1 MALPEEYELRILSKK
16 QEEQTYPSGKNT
28 RMTGLEGFSFQGKQI
43 WNENGSDVEV
53 IANQNKERTDRKM
66 ITWDMVKADE
76 SLLGAF
82 IGQLSTYDMARMAV
96 CAKNGWGMD
105 QKGKIARAALHMWEE
120 PCISGTRGSGAVFFT
135 GCNLRCCFCQ
145 NREIA
150 IGDSGLEITE
160 ERLAEIF
167 LELQE
172 KDAANIN
179 LVTGTHYIPQI
190 IAALDCAKKH
200 GLNIP
205 VVYNCGGYENTETL
219 KLLDGYVD
227 IYLPDYKYAESELAV
242 KFSHA
247 NDYPERAMEA
257 VNEMVRQTGMPQF
270 DAEGYMKRGTIVRHL
285 ILPGHTRNSKKVLK
299 LLHKTFGKQIYI
311 SIMNQY
317 TPVFE
322 QKEYTEL
329 NRCVTRREY
338 EKVLDYAFELGIE
351 NGFFQD
357 GETARESFIPAF
369 DYEGVRKM
377 P

>member
-1 MALPEEYELRILSKK
+1 MKALNGYDISKLWEMFAVGDSQISSRGKKKGQKRKVKVNKIQTEKNKDKTLRHDTESCILADCSLCPRNCHVDR
-16 QEEQTYPSGKNT
+16 TAGK
-28 RMTGLEGFSFQGKQI
+28 TG
-43 WNENGSDVEV
+43 
-53 IANQNKERTDRKM
+53 
-66 ITWDMVKADE
+66 
-76 SLLGAF
+76 
-82 IGQLSTYDMARMAV
+82 Y
-96 CAKNGWGMD
+96 CGMD
-105 QKGKIARAALHMWEE
+105 QKVKIARAALHMWEE

-369 DYEGVRKM
+369 DYEGVRLYKQDIF
-377 P
+377 PINGRRPVLSYRRV

>member
-1 MALPEEYELRILSKK
+1 MKALNGYDISKLWEMFAVGDSQISSRGKKKGQKRKVKLNKIQTEENKDKTLRQDTESCILADCSLCPRNCHVDR
-16 QEEQTYPSGKNT
+16 TAGK
-28 RMTGLEGFSFQGKQI
+28 TG
-43 WNENGSDVEV
+43 
-53 IANQNKERTDRKM
+53 
-66 ITWDMVKADE
+66 
-76 SLLGAF
+76 
-82 IGQLSTYDMARMAV
+82 Y
-96 CAKNGWGMD
+96 CGMD
-105 QKGKIARAALHMWEE
+105 QKVKIARAALHMWEE

>member
-1 MALPEEYELRILSKK
+1 MSKK
-16 QEEQTYPSGKNT
+16 NDTDNHIEIEKRKSMLTDCVLCPRNCHAD
-28 RMTGLEGFSFQGKQI
+28 RI
-43 WNENGSDVEV
+43 NGRRGRCHETAEIVV
-53 IANQNKERTDRKM
+53 
-66 ITWDMVKADE
+66 V
-76 SLLGAF
+76 
-82 IGQLSTYDMARMAV
+82 
-96 CAKNGWGMD
+96 
-105 QKGKIARAALHMWEE
+105 RAALHMWEE
-120 PCISGTRGSGAVFFT
+120 PCISGDVGSGAVFFS
-135 GCNLRCCFCQ
+135 GCPMGCVFCQ
-145 NREIA
+145 NHNIA
-150 IGDSGLEITE
+150 EAKAGKTITV
-160 ERLAEIF
+160 ERLSEIF

>member
-1 MALPEEYELRILSKK
+1 MGDSQISSRGKK
-16 QEEQTYPSGKNT
+16 KGQK
-28 RMTGLEGFSFQGKQI
+28 
-43 WNENGSDVEV
+43 
-53 IANQNKERTDRKM
+53 RK
-66 ITWDMVKADE
+66 VKANKIQTEKNKDKTLRQDTE
-76 SLLGAF
+76 SCILADCSLCPRNCHVDRTAGKT
-82 IGQLSTYDMARMAV
+82 GY
-96 CAKNGWGMD
+96 CGMD
-105 QKGKIARAALHMWEE
+105 QKVKIARAALHMWEE

-205 VVYNCGGYENTETL
+205 VIYNCGGYENTEIL

-299 LLHKTFGKQIYI
+299 LLHETFGKQIYI

>member
-1 MALPEEYELRILSKK
+1 M
-16 QEEQTYPSGKNT
+16 
-28 RMTGLEGFSFQGKQI
+28 
-43 WNENGSDVEV
+43 
-53 IANQNKERTDRKM
+53 
-66 ITWDMVKADE
+66 
-76 SLLGAF
+76 
-82 IGQLSTYDMARMAV
+82 
-96 CAKNGWGMD
+96 
-105 QKGKIARAALHMWEE
+105 
-120 PCISGTRGSGAVFFT
+120 
-135 GCNLRCCFCQ
+135 
-145 NREIA
+145 
-150 IGDSGLEITE
+150 
-160 ERLAEIF
+160 
-167 LELQE
+167 
-172 KDAANIN
+172 
-179 LVTGTHYIPQI
+179 
-190 IAALDCAKKH
+190 
-200 GLNIP
+200 
-205 VVYNCGGYENTETL
+205 

-377 P
+377 L

>member
-1 MALPEEYELRILSKK
+1 M
-16 QEEQTYPSGKNT
+16 
-28 RMTGLEGFSFQGKQI
+28 
-43 WNENGSDVEV
+43 
-53 IANQNKERTDRKM
+53 
-66 ITWDMVKADE
+66 
-76 SLLGAF
+76 
-82 IGQLSTYDMARMAV
+82 
-96 CAKNGWGMD
+96 
-105 QKGKIARAALHMWEE
+105 
-120 PCISGTRGSGAVFFT
+120 
-135 GCNLRCCFCQ
+135 
-145 NREIA
+145 
-150 IGDSGLEITE
+150 
-160 ERLAEIF
+160 
-167 LELQE
+167 
-172 KDAANIN
+172 
-179 LVTGTHYIPQI
+179 
-190 IAALDCAKKH
+190 
-200 GLNIP
+200 
-205 VVYNCGGYENTETL
+205 

-322 QKEYTEL
+322 QKEY
-329 NRCVTRREY
+329 